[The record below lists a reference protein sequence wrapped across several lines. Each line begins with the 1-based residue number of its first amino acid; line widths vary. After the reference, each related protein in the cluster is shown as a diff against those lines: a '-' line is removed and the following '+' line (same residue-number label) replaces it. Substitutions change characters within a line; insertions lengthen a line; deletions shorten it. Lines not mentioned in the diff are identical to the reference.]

1 MVNRLIKTE
10 TDYEQALSRIEE
22 LMDADAGTPEADELE
37 LLATLVEMYEDAHYP
52 IDMPNPVD
60 AIRFRM
66 EQAGLKQQDLVPYMG
81 SRSKVSEV
89 LNRKRPLTL
98 SMMRGLHR
106 GLGVPAEVLLQASGA
121 EFPRSLPEI
130 DWNQFPVVKMAK
142 RGWIPNTKNIREKAE
157 ELMRDFIE
165 KAGGLNAV
173 PRFQLR
179 QSVQGRVNAK
189 TDPYALYA
197 WCLRLMALA
206 NENPVEIAFNK
217 KSLTKS
223 VLRDVARLSY
233 FENGPRLARE
243 YLNKQGI
250 HFFVVPHLPKTYVDG
265 GAMLSPDGRAIIG
278 MTLRYDREDN
288 FWFCLLHELAHLS
301 RHLTPDC
308 QVIIDD
314 LEMRKNEIDASDAL
328 EKEADEIASDA
339 LIPKKYQA
347 ELLSESIPPKESIL
361 ELAEKLKV
369 SPAIIA
375 GRIRFNRNN
384 YRILH
389 HLIGQD
395 SIRHLFPEYGE
406 EDC

>member
-10 TDYEQALSRIEE
+10 TDYEQALIRIDE

-52 IDMPNPVD
+52 IDMPDPVD

-106 GLGVPAEVLLQASGA
+106 GLGIPAEVLLQEFGA

-142 RGWIPNTKNIREKAE
+142 RGWLPNTKDIREKAE
-157 ELMRDFIE
+157 EYMRDFIE

-189 TDPYALYA
+189 TDPYALFA

-206 NENPVEIAFNK
+206 NEYPVEIAFNK
-217 KSLTKS
+217 KMLTKS
-223 VLRDVARLSY
+223 VLRDVVRLSY

-314 LEMRKNEIDASDAL
+314 LEMRKNEINASDAL

-347 ELLSESIPPKESIL
+347 ELLSESIPPKERIL